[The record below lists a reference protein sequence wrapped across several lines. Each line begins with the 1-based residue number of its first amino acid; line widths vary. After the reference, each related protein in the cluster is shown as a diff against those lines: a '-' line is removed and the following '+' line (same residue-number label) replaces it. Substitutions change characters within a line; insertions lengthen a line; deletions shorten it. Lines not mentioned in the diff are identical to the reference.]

1 MNISRR
7 ARTTFVLIAAALLSA
22 VAFPKPL
29 EDGRLRLVPLL
40 TDGFILDI
48 QESPD
53 GTRLLTHDRG
63 YAPRLW
69 DARSMRILGF
79 LSHNT
84 REVAQAEMSEKGNLV
99 VTNSYDEVKIWNAKT
114 ARLLTTFNNNGD
126 KDFGANRFAI
136 SSDERT
142 IVLSQESGLWLGYAP
157 DFKFKKIL
165 DFPEEFFAYDVQF
178 SPDNTKLAI
187 AAGSQSKLG
196 TYDLT
201 TKKLNFY
208 SVDSDGNIFVE
219 FSPDSKQLL
228 VTGISNKAHLV
239 DFSTGKL
246 LGQYPHFIGERGRYG
261 NVQMA
266 ALFVGPSLSQF
277 VTCGETGTM
286 TIYDRTTLKVVRELK
301 GYRNAIRE
309 IRKSPDGLLLA
320 TYEDNDLE
328 EYEPLKIWDVTTGKE
343 YPFNRAGEPTAGS
356 FNSDGSSF
364 WVGYMN
370 GTIVKHNLTDGE
382 WNSSTVNALKP
393 LAKVQFFGNTG
404 RVGISSTQAAYEF
417 YVFDSRK
424 IDLSNRYSAGKDV
437 LNSSPNG
444 EYALSPAYSEND
456 DGSQKKQL
464 ACWQLSTEKLI
475 NVFNEQAIDNLW
487 LADNTFIVWT
497 EKTVFHYNPS
507 NSDKEQFIG
516 ARYTAP
522 GPILWVKPAPDGKA
536 ILVSFQDPKS
546 QKFFVQQ
553 VSIPEGALQAALST
567 EEPTEPSSWAVSS
580 SQPLLFVTDRYTF
593 AFDHQTGEQVW
604 ELKNQYLQ
612 TVTNLYSQ
620 DNSVIY
626 SISTSTFRQL
636 DPKSGEIVRS
646 TDFDSVGDTTIN
658 SVQFSSDLNILTF
671 ALYNQVLFFDLKT
684 TQLLRTI
691 NRPGAISNV
700 NFIAGQKRVL
710 ITDSLEQISIWNT
723 DEIIQSANPEPIGF
737 FVVMNDLTNGVPS
750 WLVMDRDGR
759 YDASD
764 PSNVTGASYVME
776 WEGGLEPINVSQ
788 LKSLYYEPGLFAKL
802 TGYDSST
809 VRPVPDRNA
818 LKLFP
823 QIVIEKS
830 TRDPNRVNIT
840 LTERDGGGVGKTEIL
855 LNGKLVQ
862 TSEKSGYISL
872 KVSDFQQYLLPA
884 SQLPE
889 GKGNQLSVVAY
900 NSKGDLA
907 SQPYSIDVGVPE
919 GLKTPEVNIH
929 ALFVGVGDY
938 VGNRRDLTAPPYDA
952 QALQNAIEKSAE
964 RLLPGRVHVTTL
976 TTQSAKSNPDNAN
989 PNRENILKWFAETS
1003 AIATSSDIILV
1014 FFAGHGTS
1022 QIGDRAGYFFLT
1034 SGADPSDINKSIL
1047 DVHTISGDDLKS
1059 NLAKIPAA
1067 KQVIILDT
1075 CHSGAA
1081 ASSLVQDRSVSS
1093 DYVRAYESIR
1103 ESSGTWLLAGA
1114 AADQLSYESR
1124 AVDHGLLTYSLLEA
1138 VDQVAPEALRGT
1150 PSGEY
1155 FLDVE
1160 RWLSYA
1166 AARVE
1171 SLRNEVGVVGVQ
1183 KPELKR
1189 SNSNQSFDIGVTRP
1203 QFRGEIALTPPKP
1216 IVLMGTFDNEGEDS
1230 LGLENAISNGLQSAT
1245 EFKLWNNV
1253 SRHPRV
1259 FRITGRYTTEGA
1271 TLKVTLFLQFINA
1284 DQELKRLQTIEFSG
1298 PVNDIQGMVEQIR
1311 KRVATEITKAKT

>member
-1 MNISRR
+1 MNLSRL
-7 ARTTFVLIAAALLSA
+7 ARTTIVTIAAALLSA
-22 VAFPKPL
+22 AALPKPL

-53 GTRLLTHDRG
+53 GSRLLTHDRG

-79 LSHNT
+79 LSHNK
-84 REVAQAEMSEKGNLV
+84 REVAQAEMSKLGNLI
-99 VTNSYDEVKIWNAKT
+99 VTNSYDEIKIWNPKT
-114 ARLLTTFNNNGD
+114 ARLITTFDNNGD
-126 KDFGANRFAI
+126 KDFGANRVAI
-136 SSDERT
+136 SSDEKT
-142 IVLSQESGLWLGYAP
+142 IVFSQESGLWLGTAP
-157 DFKFKKIL
+157 DFKFKKIQEY
-165 DFPEEFFAYDVQF
+165 PEEVFAYDLQF

-187 AAGSQSKLG
+187 VSGSQTKLA

-201 TKKLNFY
+201 TKKLKFHQI
-208 SVDSDGNIFVE
+208 DPDGGAFVE

-228 VTGISNKAHLV
+228 LTGISNTAYLL
-239 DFSTGKL
+239 DFASGKV
-246 LGQYPHFIGERGRYG
+246 LGQFPHFIGERGRYG
-261 NVQMA
+261 NVKMA
-266 ALFVGPSLSQF
+266 ALFVGPNLSQF
-277 VTCGETGTM
+277 AVCGETGTIS
-286 TIYDRTTLKVVRELK
+286 IYDRTTLKLVRELK
-301 GYRNAIRE
+301 GYSSPIRE
-309 IRKSPDGLLLA
+309 IRKSPDGLRIA
-320 TYEDNDLE
+320 TYEDNDIE
-328 EYEPLKIWDVTTGKE
+328 QYEPLKIWDVNTGKE
-343 YPFNRAGEPTAGS
+343 FLFNRAGGPTAGS
-356 FNSDGSSF
+356 FNSDGTSF

-370 GTIVKHNLTDGE
+370 GTIVKHNLSDGE
-382 WNSSTVNALKP
+382 WNASTVNALRP

-404 RVGISSTQAAYEF
+404 RLGISTKQAAYEF

-424 IDLSNRYSAGKDV
+424 VDLSNRYSAGKDT
-437 LNSSPNG
+437 LDSSPNG
-444 EYALSPAYSEND
+444 EYALSPAYSTNE
-456 DGSQKKQL
+456 DGTQKKQL
-464 ACWQLSTEKLI
+464 ACWQLSTEKLVNI
-475 NVFNEQAIDNLW
+475 FNEQAIDNMW

-497 EKTVFHYNPS
+497 EKSIFHYNPS
-507 NSDKEQFIG
+507 NSDDEQFLG

-522 GPILWVKPAPDGKA
+522 GPILWVKPSPDGKA
-536 ILVSFQDPKS
+536 ILVSFQDPTTE
-546 QKFFVQQ
+546 KFFVQQ
-553 VSIPEGALQAALST
+553 VSIPGGELQASLST
-567 EEPTEPSSWAVSS
+567 EQPTEPTNWAVSS
-580 SQPLLFVTDRYTF
+580 TQALLFVTDRSTF
-593 AFDHQTGEQVW
+593 AFDHKTGAELW
-604 ELKNQYLQ
+604 ERKNQYLQ
-612 TVTNLYSQ
+612 TVFNIYSP
-620 DNSVIY
+620 DNSKIY
-626 SISTSTFRQL
+626 SISTSTFRIL
-636 DPKSGEIVRS
+636 DPKTGEIVKS
-646 TDFDSVGDTTIN
+646 TDFDAVGDTLILTTEI
-658 SVQFSSDLNILTF
+658 SQDLNLLSIST
-671 ALYNQVLFFDLKT
+671 YNQVLFFDTQT
-684 TQLLRTI
+684 TELVRII
-691 NRPGAISNV
+691 NRPGAVSDV
-700 NFIAGQKRVL
+700 KFIAGQKRVL

-723 DEIIQSANPEPIGF
+723 DEIAKNPNPEPIGF
-737 FVVMNDLTNGVPS
+737 FVVMNDLTNGAPS

-823 QIVIEKS
+823 QVAIEKS

-862 TSEKSGYISL
+862 SSERTGYISL
-872 KVSDFQQYLLPA
+872 KVSDFQPFLLPA

-900 NSKGDLA
+900 NAKGDLA
-907 SQPYSIDVGVPE
+907 SQPISIDVGVPE

-952 QALQNAIEKSAE
+952 QALQNAIAKSAE

-976 TTQSAKSNPDNAN
+976 TTQSAKSNPNNAN

-1003 AIATSSDIILV
+1003 AKATSSDIILV

-1022 QIGDRAGYFFLT
+1022 QIGDQAGYFFLT

-1047 DVHTISGDDLKS
+1047 DVHTISGDDLKT

-1216 IVLMGTFDNEGEDS
+1216 IVLMGTFDNEGEDE
-1230 LGLENAISNGLQSAT
+1230 LGLENAISAGLQSAN
-1245 EFKLWNNV
+1245 EFKLWTNV

-1259 FRITGRYTTEGA
+1259 FRITGRYTIEGA

-1284 DQELKRLQTIEFSG
+1284 DQELKRLKTIEFTG
-1298 PVNDIQGMVEQIR
+1298 PANDIQGMVEQVR
-1311 KRVATEITKAKT
+1311 KAVATEITKAKS